1 VQIFNV
7 FLETLGWSDRDAQA
21 LSARLK
27 DWVDEDET
35 PSAQNG
41 GEDFLYLGLN
51 KPHRAANTFFES
63 VYELRALDI
72 FEEREFQFLRPFICA
87 HAPVGED
94 HFTQLNVNTLSLLQ
108 APLLAT
114 ALGSSE
120 HIDLA
125 ENLIQ
130 GRPAA
135 GWTDMSEFWAAQ
147 PFEAERG
154 DDNEGFDQNDTFAEI
169 LLGVEPHHIWV
180 DVSLGFKTLEKR
192 AALEYRINDGTIQKS
207 YRYFGDEAHWPRPI
221 NLLEVEP

>member
-1 VQIFNV
+1 M
-7 FLETLGWSDRDAQA
+7 
-21 LSARLK
+21 K

-35 PSAQNG
+35 PGAQNG

-94 HFTQLNVNTLSLLQ
+94 HLTQLNLNTLSALQ

-114 ALGSSE
+114 ALGSVE
-120 HIDLA
+120 HLDLA
-125 ENLIQ
+125 ESLIEA
-130 GRPAA
+130 RPAA
-135 GWTDMSEFWAAQ
+135 GWTDMNEFWAAP

-154 DDNEGFDQNDTFAEI
+154 DDDEGFDQNDTFAEP